1 MNPPKLIL
9 ASGSPRRRALLQT
22 CGIPIFDVV
31 PSHIPEER
39 LPHESPTEYTVRLSE
54 EKSLANRHHNAYVL
68 AADTIV
74 CLDEQVFEKPLND
87 ADAIAILSTLSGKWH
102 TVITAWAI
110 AHHPGSAAQSP
121 VIVGRGT
128 TSSEVKFRSLQ
139 MAEIKC
145 YIQTGE
151 GRDKAG
157 SYGIQGLGAALVESI
172 RGDYSNIVGL
182 PMGDV
187 IHALGKIGIAPTEV
201 HQ

>member
-1 MNPPKLIL
+1 MNSPKLIL

-22 CGIPIFDVV
+22 CGIPISMWS
-31 PSHIPEER
+31 PHISQR
-39 LPHESPTEYTVRLSE
+39 KGCKRKSDSTVRLSE

-87 ADAIAILSTLSGKWH
+87 ADAITILSTLSGKWH

-110 AHHPGSAAQSP
+110 AHHPESASQSS
-121 VIVGRGT
+121 VIVARGT
-128 TSSEVKFRSLQ
+128 TTSEVKFRSLQ
-139 MAEIKC
+139 MAEIKS

-187 IHALGKIGIAPTEV
+187 IQALGKIGIAPTEV
-201 HQ
+201 DQ